1 MFPFVEDRRNTKGRA
16 GDYPMNLI
24 NKQWDNTISMPQL
37 YSLLRRYLALIL
49 AAGLVCGLIAW
60 CVCSFFVDP
69 VYEASAK
76 MIVNS
81 RQEQTGN
88 VTNDQ
93 ITSAQKLVDTYAII
107 IRSQPVL
114 EPVIRNLEL
123 QMGVEQLA
131 AKVSV
136 TSVNETQVMRIAVQS
151 TDPEQALRI
160 VEQIVEICPAIIIDA
175 VEAGSV
181 KTVEP
186 AYLKQEPVA
195 PSTNLFTLVAALLG
209 MVLVVAAVLGRFLLD
224 NTYKSEMDLRNDLG
238 LPVLGVI
245 PDYECCMKQRKEGKE
260 RSYYGKA

>member
-1 MFPFVEDRRNTKGRA
+1 
-16 GDYPMNLI
+16 MNYAIFQEIYVLI
-24 NKQWDNTISMPQL
+24 K
-37 YSLLRRYLALIL
+37 RYLMLIL
-49 AAGLVCGLIAW
+49 TAGVIGGVITY

-81 RQEQTGN
+81 RQEQTGT

-114 EPVIRNLEL
+114 EPVIQNLNL
-123 QMGVEQLA
+123 PMDVDKLA
-131 AKVSV
+131 RKVTV

-151 TDPEQALRI
+151 KDPEQALQI
-160 VEQIVEICPAIIIDA
+160 VEQILNTCPSIIIDA

-181 KTVEP
+181 KTIEP
-186 AYLKQEPVA
+186 AHLKKEPVA
-195 PSTNLFTLVAALLG
+195 PSTNLFT
-209 MVLVVAAVLGRFLLD
+209 VVAAFLCMVAVVIIVMLRFLLD
-224 NTYKSEMDLRNDLG
+224 NTYKSETDLRNDLE

-245 PDYECCMKQRKEGKE
+245 PDYECCLKQRAEGKEGK
-260 RSYYGKA
+260 YYGKA